1 MKKLLVSQRD
11 LNKHVRKICT
21 EIESSNW
28 RPDYVVG
35 LTRGGLIPAVMI
47 SEYFDLRCETLKIS
61 LRDGGEC
68 ESNLWMAEDA
78 FGYVPTDER
87 QDAEFEITHLPV
99 KGDASDRQRRKNILI
114 VDDINDT
121 GATINWLLNDWP
133 SGCLPED
140 RAWKSIWNHNVR
152 FAVLYDN
159 AASNSVVKMDYVG
172 KEIDKSKNN
181 VWVDFPW
188 ESWWKPWWRR

>member
-11 LNKHVRKICT
+11 LNKFVQKICT

-47 SEYFDLRCETLKIS
+47 SEYFNLRCETLKIS
-61 LRDGGEC
+61 LRDGNEC

-78 FGYVPTDER
+78 FGYIPVEER

-99 KGDASDRQRRKNILI
+99 KGDASDAKRRKNILV
-114 VDDINDT
+114 VDDINDS
-121 GATINWLLNDWP
+121 GATINWLINDWP

-140 RAWKSIWNHNVR
+140 RAWKAIWNNNVR

-159 AASNSVVKMDYVG
+159 AASDCVIKMDYVG
-172 KEIDKSKNN
+172 KQIDKSKNN

>member
-1 MKKLLVSQRD
+1 MKKLLVSQSN
-11 LNKHVRKICT
+11 LNKLVIKLCKD
-21 EIESSNW
+21 IEDSKW

-47 SEYFDLRCETLKIS
+47 SEYFDLRCETLKVS

-78 FGYVPTDER
+78 FGYIPLEER
-87 QDAEFEITHLPV
+87 QNAEFEISGLPV
-99 KGDASDRQRRKNILI
+99 KGDASDPIIRKNILV

-121 GATINWLLNDWP
+121 GATFNWLMEDWQ
-133 SGCLPED
+133 SGCLPND
-140 RAWKSIWNHNVR
+140 RAWKSIWNNNVR
-152 FAVLYDN
+152 FAVLYN
-159 AASNSVVKMDYVG
+159 NQASNCLVNMDYVG
-172 KEIDKSKNN
+172 KTIDKSKNN

>member
-11 LNKHVRKICT
+11 LNKFVRKICC
-21 EIESSNW
+21 EIESSDW

-47 SEYFDLRCETLKIS
+47 SEYFNLRCETLKIS
-61 LRDGGEC
+61 LRDSGEC

-78 FGYVPTDER
+78 FGYIPAEER
-87 QDAEFEITHLPV
+87 QNAEFEITHLPV
-99 KGDASDRQRRKNILI
+99 KGDATDPRRRKNILI

-121 GATINWLLNDWP
+121 GATINWLIKDWQ
-133 SGCLPED
+133 SSCLPSD
-140 RAWKSIWNHNVR
+140 QAWNHVWNKNTR

-159 AASNSVVKMDYVG
+159 AASECVVKMDYVG

-181 VWVDFPW
+181 TWIDFPW
-188 ESWWKPWWRR
+188 ESWWKPWWRK